1 MNARP
6 SQPASRTTYSAE
18 PVASVRGF
26 TLVEVLTVVIILGI
40 AAALAVPMMGN
51 TALTKL
57 QGASSALVADL
68 AYAQIESLA
77 HSEDKR
83 VVVFDNPNDTY
94 HIALTSDTATP
105 ITNPIN
111 KEPYLVDYGTG
122 PAESLSG
129 VTITGYDLDGDDM
142 LGFGIYGGL
151 DQATDATITLA
162 CEGFSVTITVDPNTG
177 ESTIGSIN

>member
-1 MNARP
+1 MNVRLT
-6 SQPASRTTYSAE
+6 QPATHVTYRAE
-18 PVASVRGF
+18 PIVTDRGF

-40 AAALAVPMMGN
+40 AAALAVPMMSN
-51 TALTKL
+51 TAVTKL

-68 AYAQIESLA
+68 SYAQIESLA

-105 ITNPIN
+105 IYNPTT
-111 KEPYLVDYGTG
+111 KEPYLVDYGEE
-122 PAESLSG
+122 AAKSLDG
-129 VTITGYDLDGDDM
+129 VTITSYDLDGDDI

-162 CEGFSVTITVDPNTG
+162 CDGFSVTITVDPNTG
-177 ESTIGSIN
+177 EATIGSIN